1 MIFIYLGGFIYSLEK
16 FKNKLTYKKLK
27 ILKLILE
34 GKSILDWD
42 RMYFETKQDVL
53 DYLLVNEFNINLEND
68 RKRLDFVYKNSVDY
82 LKDIY
87 QIDVPE
93 YFSNKSII
101 DVFLLASKPEAGRD
115 FSVALA
121 LLKVMNIINHVD
133 SQELIS
139 KLSMESKVI
148 VDKVK
153 KKVLKHVKFMQNSDM
168 FPDFTFEWSVKT
180 RESIIS
186 KFLTKKQGFQARIF
200 DRVRFRVVTENK
212 QDILPILYHLFGKL
226 FSVNN
231 LIPNEIK
238 NTLITINDGFDINDL
253 NSLIVEKKDGKKDN
267 QFSGET
273 YRVLNFIIDIP
284 VRVDDIMILPDD
296 ELFANHAYV
305 LYILTEVQILDK
317 VTAKNNEKGENSH
330 DLYKERQKKAI
341 LKRLNNTLYEEKY
354 GNQ

>member
-1 MIFIYLGGFIYSLEK
+1 M
-16 FKNKLTYKKLK
+16 TYKKLK
-27 ILKLILE
+27 ILKLILD
-34 GKSILDWD
+34 GKSILDWE
-42 RMYFETKQDVL
+42 RMYFDSKKDVL
-53 DYLLVNEFNINLEND
+53 DYLYVNEFNINSKND
-68 RKRLDFVYKNSVDY
+68 MKRLNFVYRNSIDY
-82 LKDIY
+82 LKEIYNIDI
-87 QIDVPE
+87 PE
-93 YFSNKSII
+93 YFNEKDVI
-101 DVFLLASKPEAGRD
+101 DVFLLASQPEKGRD
-115 FSVALA
+115 FSIALA

-139 KLSMESKVI
+139 KLSMESKI
-148 VDKVK
+148 IIDKVK
-153 KKVLKHVKFMQNSDM
+153 NKVMNHIEFMQNSDF

-180 RESIIS
+180 RESIVS

-200 DRVRFRVVTENK
+200 DRVRFRLVTENK

-238 NTLITINDGFDINDL
+238 NTLITINDKINIDDY
-253 NSLIVEKKDGKKDN
+253 NSIIVEKKDGIKDN

-296 ELFANHAYV
+296 VSFANHAYV

-317 VTAKNNEKGENSH
+317 VTAQNNEKGENSH
-330 DLYKERQKKAI
+330 DLYKERQKEAI

-354 GNQ
+354 GKQ

>member
-1 MIFIYLGGFIYSLEK
+1 
-16 FKNKLTYKKLK
+16 
-27 ILKLILE
+27 
-34 GKSILDWD
+34 
-42 RMYFETKQDVL
+42 MYFETKQDVL
-53 DYLLVNEFNINLEND
+53 DYLIVNEFNINQEND
-68 RKRLDFVYKNSVDY
+68 KRRLDFVYQNSIDY

-87 QIDVPE
+87 QIEIPE
-93 YFSNKSII
+93 YFNSKSII
-101 DVFLLASKPEAGRD
+101 DVFLLASQPDKGRD
-115 FSVALA
+115 FSIALA

-139 KLSMESKVI
+139 KLSMESRVIINKVRS
-148 VDKVK
+148 
-153 KKVLKHVKFMQNSDM
+153 KVLKHIEFMQNSDL

-180 RESIIS
+180 RESIVS

-200 DRVRFRVVTENK
+200 DRVRFRMVTETK

-238 NTLITINDGFDINDL
+238 NTLITINDNLDINNMD
-253 NSLIVEKKDGKKDN
+253 SIIVEKKDGIKDN

-296 ELFANHAYV
+296 VSFANHAYV
-305 LYILTEVQILDK
+305 LYILTEVQILDRI
-317 VTAKNNEKGENSH
+317 TAENNEKGENSH

-341 LKRLNNTLYEEKY
+341 LKRLNYTLYEEKY
-354 GNQ
+354 GRD

>member
-1 MIFIYLGGFIYSLEK
+1 
-16 FKNKLTYKKLK
+16 
-27 ILKLILE
+27 
-34 GKSILDWD
+34 
-42 RMYFETKQDVL
+42 MYFETKQDVL
-53 DYLLVNEFNINLEND
+53 DYLIVNEFNINQEND
-68 RKRLDFVYKNSVDY
+68 KRRLNFVYQNSIDY

-87 QIDVPE
+87 QIEIPE
-93 YFSNKSII
+93 YFNSKSII
-101 DVFLLASKPEAGRD
+101 DVFLLASQPDKGRD
-115 FSVALA
+115 FSIALA

-139 KLSMESKVI
+139 KLSMESRVIINKVRS
-148 VDKVK
+148 
-153 KKVLKHVKFMQNSDM
+153 KVLKHIEFMQNSDL

-180 RESIIS
+180 RESIVS

-200 DRVRFRVVTENK
+200 DRVRFRMVTETK

-238 NTLITINDGFDINDL
+238 NTLITINDNLDINNMD
-253 NSLIVEKKDGKKDN
+253 SIIVEKKDGIKDN

-296 ELFANHAYV
+296 VSFANHAYV
-305 LYILTEVQILDK
+305 LYILTEVQILDRI
-317 VTAKNNEKGENSH
+317 TAENNEKGENSH

-341 LKRLNNTLYEEKY
+341 LKRLNYTLYEEKY
-354 GNQ
+354 GRD